1 MYESV
6 HFHTEQAG
14 GREYLIVEQH
24 NMPTHKFE
32 IVDRVPLGYH
42 VWNIGEN
49 MPDGYLP
56 LCRLCAS
63 QPFEG
68 ATAIDPSTL
77 KAIAQTAARKS
88 CAPRTTSALRS
99 RALPPRWRRPL
110 QSQKIA

>member
-1 MYESV
+1 MYESG

-63 QPFEG
+63 RPFEG
-68 ATAIDPSTL
+68 ATAIDPS
-77 KAIAQTAARKS
+77 RKS
-88 CAPRTTSALRS
+88 CAPQTMSALHS
-99 RALPPRWRRPL
+99 RTLSPRWRRPL

>member
-77 KAIAQTAARKS
+77 KAIRSDGSKEIMRAANYVS
-88 CAPRTTSALRS
+88 APLKGLASKMEKA
-99 RALPPRWRRPL
+99 L